1 MASQA
6 GIRVLVTGGAG
17 YIGSLLVPLLLES
30 GRVHVFGDV
39 DHGDVVEQRA
49 LLEESSE
56 LLSIFTA
63 IGKSTKARNPK
74 FAIGNSK

>member
-1 MASQA
+1 MRYRI
-6 GIRVLVTGGAG
+6 GIVEKEIAETQ
-17 YIGSLLVPLLLES
+17 YWLEL
-30 GRVHVFGDV
+30 FGDV

-74 FAIGNSK
+74 FAIRNSK